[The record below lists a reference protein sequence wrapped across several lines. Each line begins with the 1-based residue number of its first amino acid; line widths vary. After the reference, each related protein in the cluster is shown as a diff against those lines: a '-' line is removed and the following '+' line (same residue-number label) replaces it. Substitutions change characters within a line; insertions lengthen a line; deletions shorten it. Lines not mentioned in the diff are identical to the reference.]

1 MRCLQLPTTTQG
13 RSLSLSMHLSVSLSV
28 FFSHS
33 LSPSLFL
40 MLHKQHSF
48 GYSQYRLPLVR
59 CRQSTTLIFP
69 CLSYIIPLSILHS
82 LFFIL
87 SDLPSPPLCS
97 SDASFR
103 LPMCMSV
110 KHFTFHGGIINCVTN
125 ATRQLK
131 CNKQVIIASV
141 HGTQSYCIYST
152 VLYVSYVD
160 KPTLTSALGRHISG
174 GALTRSTCSSAS
186 DEVYYVI
193 ST

>member
-1 MRCLQLPTTTQG
+1 MPSITNNYSG
-13 RSLSLSMHLSVSLSV
+13 SLSFSFNASLCLSLCFFLTLFLPLCFLCSINDTLLATRDIDCLLSGVASQRRLSFLASPIKSLSV
-28 FFSHS
+28 
-33 LSPSLFL
+33 P
-40 MLHKQHSF
+40 
-48 GYSQYRLPLVR
+48 
-59 CRQSTTLIFP
+59 
-69 CLSYIIPLSILHS
+69 HS

-160 KPTLTSALGRHISG
+160 RPTLTSALGRHISG

>member
-13 RSLSLSMHLSVSLSV
+13 RSLSLSMHLSVPLSV

-40 MLHKQHSF
+40 MLHIRHSF
-48 GYSQYRLPLVR
+48 GYSRYRLPLVR

-69 CLSYIIPLSILHS
+69 CLSHIIPLSIPHS

-160 KPTLTSALGRHISG
+160 RPT
-174 GALTRSTCSSAS
+174 LTRSTCSSAS